1 MSEIPIAEARDRLA
15 ELVNRAAFGK
25 ERIVLSRRGREIA
38 AIVPLE
44 DVELLA
50 RLDDLRDLEEGRAA
64 LEEATSDGTVPWQ
77 EIKSRLG
84 L

>member
-1 MSEIPIAEARDRLA
+1 MSEVPIAEARDNFA

-25 ERIVLSRRGREIA
+25 ERVVLSRRGREVA

-44 DVELLA
+44 DLALLETLEDLVD
-50 RLDDLRDLEEGRAA
+50 LDEARAA
-64 LEEATSDGTVPWQ
+64 LEEATSEGTVPWQ
-77 EIKSRLG
+77 DIKSRLG